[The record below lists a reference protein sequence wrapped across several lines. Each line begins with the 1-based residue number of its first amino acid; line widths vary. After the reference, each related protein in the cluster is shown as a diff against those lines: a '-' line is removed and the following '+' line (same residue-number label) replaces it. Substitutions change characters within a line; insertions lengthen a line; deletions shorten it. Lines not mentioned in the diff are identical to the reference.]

1 MAAKFET
8 MFQNLYDNPDDP
20 GCILYRTRQLKELK
34 PAVLK
39 PFMTAQPIG
48 VSAAYSKIGYLSAL
62 ALVTKILEGSHE
74 AKGKWGCLIVE
85 FPAAGGRKGDRP
97 VTPNDQDD
105 SLLQK
110 VFQHQISNIYAF
122 DIAPLA
128 MSLFGDH
135 NLRISNGIDIQS
147 AFPNIVDRNPLK
159 IVHDI
164 VDSRFRVFDENI
176 KSVFRNSD
184 VSDDSENMHN
194 DLILRAWISR
204 TIVDIESAS
213 STFDRVPKVDLAK
226 FPDATLHFLVKR
238 EKDALR
244 LEQQKPSQTNH
255 RFQNSRDSQGNYAAR
270 ALTYKGKFRG
280 DQDIEVTIT
289 TGSGTN
295 YVLTGSTAS
304 RVDGQSARMV
314 TDESL
319 NSRNVTTIVS
329 VGRDGP
335 TSAQRQRA
343 NTLLRI
349 LQGEVALIDD
359 NPWIQN
365 IFFYNGSSLVWP
377 LDWHPPST
385 TQAQFH
391 RNLDHLHMNTSQNTA
406 IQAMLSASSK
416 DHIVVIQGPPGT
428 GKTSVIAN
436 YVKTAITSGYRGLWL
451 VAQSNVAV
459 KNIAEKLISY
469 EFTDFRLL
477 VSRDFRYEWHEH
489 LYQKIQTHVIQSD
502 EFSEYLG
509 VRLKGVQVILC
520 TLSMLSN
527 KHIRRFT
534 SFVPLQT
541 LVVDEASQI
550 EVGDYIATFTKFSE
564 LRKVCFIG
572 DDKQL
577 PPFGQE
583 EIDSLQSIFEVS
595 HLREKTYLLD
605 TQYRMPPQAGEFIS
619 SAVYDNLLKSNPLHP
634 ISGDTPSCAFI
645 HADGRESFFNKSF
658 QNDAEMKLV
667 LKLASQLQEKD
678 LSYRIVTPY
687 ESQRNL
693 IETSM
698 QESEM
703 QWEDK
708 CFNVDSFQ
716 GNEDDYII
724 ISLVRTSEL
733 GFLKSLR
740 RTNVMLT
747 RFRRK
752 MYIVTLKEFIQK
764 AGASCLVG
772 RLAEHMGEEAWL
784 TEKDVE
790 LGNI

>member
-1 MAAKFET
+1 MALKFET
-8 MFQNLYDNPDDP
+8 MYQNLYDDLNDP
-20 GCILYRTRQLKELK
+20 GCILYRTRLLKDLK
-34 PAVLK
+34 SAALK
-39 PFMTAQPIG
+39 PFMAAQPIG
-48 VSAAYSKIGYLSAL
+48 ASAEYSKDGYLSTL
-62 ALVTKILEGSHE
+62 ALVTKILEGSPE

-85 FPAAGGRKGDRP
+85 FPASGGRKGDRP
-97 VTPNDQDD
+97 DSPNSQDD

-110 VFQHQISNIYAF
+110 MFQQQTSNIYAF

-147 AFPNIVDRNPLK
+147 AFPKIVDRNPLK
-159 IVHDI
+159 IIHDI

-176 KSVFRNSD
+176 KSVFRHSN
-184 VSDDSENMHN
+184 VSDDSANMHN

-213 STFDRVPKVDLAK
+213 TTFDKVPKVNLAN
-226 FPDATLHFLVKR
+226 FPDATLHFLMKR

-255 RFQNSRDSQGNYAAR
+255 RFQNTRDGKGNYIAR
-270 ALTYKGKFRG
+270 ASTYKGKFQRG
-280 DQDIEVTIT
+280 QEIEVTIT
-289 TGSGTN
+289 TGSGAN
-295 YVLTGSTAS
+295 YVLTGTTA

-319 NSRNVTTIVS
+319 NSRNITNIVS
-329 VGRDGP
+329 VGRDEP
-335 TSAQRQRA
+335 TLAQRQRA

-349 LQGEVALIDD
+349 LQGEVGLIDN

-365 IFFYNGSSLVWP
+365 IFFYNGSALVWP
-377 LDWHPPST
+377 PDWHPPSSK
-385 TQAQFH
+385 QAPSNC
-391 RNLDHLHMNTSQNTA
+391 NLDRLNLNPSQNTA
-406 IQAMLSASSK
+406 IQAMLSTSSK
-416 DHIVVIQGPPGT
+416 DHIVIIQGPPGT

-436 YVKTAITSGYRGLWL
+436 YVKTAIHSGYRGLWL

-477 VSRDFRYEWHEH
+477 VSREFRYEWHEH
-489 LYQKIQTHVIQSD
+489 LYQKIQPHVIQSD
-502 EFSEYLG
+502 EFTEYLG

-527 KHIRRFT
+527 KHISRFT
-534 SFVPLQT
+534 SSVPLQT

-550 EVGDYIATFTKFSE
+550 EVGDYVSTFAKSLVCVKFVS
-564 LRKVCFIG
+564 LVMTNN
-572 DDKQL
+572 
-577 PPFGQE
+577 E
-583 EIDSLQSIFEVS
+583 EIESLQSIFEVS

-605 TQYRMPPQAGEFIS
+605 TQYRMPPQAGDFIS
-619 SAVYDNLLKSNPLHP
+619 AAVYDNLLKSNPLHP
-634 ISGDTPSCAFI
+634 ISGDTSSCAFI
-645 HADGRESFFNKSF
+645 HVDGRESFSNKSF

-667 LKLASQLQEKD
+667 LKLASQLEEKR

-693 IETSM
+693 IETKM
-698 QESEM
+698 QENEM

-752 MYIVTLKEFIQK
+752 MYIVTLKEFIKK

-772 RLAEHMGEEAWL
+772 RLVEHMGEEAWL

>member
-184 VSDDSENMHN
+184 VSDDSENKHN

-226 FPDATLHFLVKR
+226 FPDAVSWHASQRDPNLISRLQTLHFLVKR

-280 DQDIEVTIT
+280 DQVSRTFMLMIVTLTPDISGQDIEVTIT

-304 RVDGQSARMV
+304 RVDGQ
-314 TDESL
+314 
-319 NSRNVTTIVS
+319 
-329 VGRDGP
+329 
-335 TSAQRQRA
+335 
-343 NTLLRI
+343 
-349 LQGEVALIDD
+349 
-359 NPWIQN
+359 
-365 IFFYNGSSLVWP
+365 
-377 LDWHPPST
+377 
-385 TQAQFH
+385 
-391 RNLDHLHMNTSQNTA
+391 
-406 IQAMLSASSK
+406 
-416 DHIVVIQGPPGT
+416 
-428 GKTSVIAN
+428 
-436 YVKTAITSGYRGLWL
+436 
-451 VAQSNVAV
+451 
-459 KNIAEKLISY
+459 
-469 EFTDFRLL
+469 
-477 VSRDFRYEWHEH
+477 
-489 LYQKIQTHVIQSD
+489 
-502 EFSEYLG
+502 
-509 VRLKGVQVILC
+509 
-520 TLSMLSN
+520 
-527 KHIRRFT
+527 
-534 SFVPLQT
+534 
-541 LVVDEASQI
+541 
-550 EVGDYIATFTKFSE
+550 
-564 LRKVCFIG
+564 
-572 DDKQL
+572 
-577 PPFGQE
+577 
-583 EIDSLQSIFEVS
+583 
-595 HLREKTYLLD
+595 
-605 TQYRMPPQAGEFIS
+605 
-619 SAVYDNLLKSNPLHP
+619 
-634 ISGDTPSCAFI
+634 
-645 HADGRESFFNKSF
+645 
-658 QNDAEMKLV
+658 
-667 LKLASQLQEKD
+667 
-678 LSYRIVTPY
+678 
-687 ESQRNL
+687 
-693 IETSM
+693 
-698 QESEM
+698 
-703 QWEDK
+703 
-708 CFNVDSFQ
+708 
-716 GNEDDYII
+716 
-724 ISLVRTSEL
+724 
-733 GFLKSLR
+733 
-740 RTNVMLT
+740 
-747 RFRRK
+747 
-752 MYIVTLKEFIQK
+752 
-764 AGASCLVG
+764 
-772 RLAEHMGEEAWL
+772 
-784 TEKDVE
+784 
-790 LGNI
+790 